1 MPSVISTK
9 RAVSGSI
16 YRMIFRRQP
25 PWVIIIKNGWSPGF
39 SSESIKKF
47 GGCCVKK
54 NGRNE
59 EPSAG
64 IIDSQSVKGTA
75 ESAEES
81 GFDSGKKVKGRKH
94 HIVVDTIGC
103 VLVALVHAANIH
115 DSKGAQPVL
124 ERVFEA
130 VPTLRRI
137 WADQGYKGRLVE
149 WVKKTFSCEL
159 EVVSRKGK
167 KFKVLPRRWVVERT
181 FAWLSRYRRLVREY
195 EKKPASSVAMI
206 YVASIRIMLKKVLR
220 RFLWSQ
226 PCRTPDLK
234 PTNWL

>member
-1 MPSVISTK
+1 MV
-9 RAVSGSI
+9 
-16 YRMIFRRQP
+16 
-25 PWVIIIKNGWSPGF
+25 
-39 SSESIKKF
+39 E
-47 GGCCVKK
+47 
-54 NGRNE
+54 
-59 EPSAG
+59 
-64 IIDSQSVKGTA
+64 
-75 ESAEES
+75 
-81 GFDSGKKVKGRKH
+81 KKVQGRKH

-115 DSKGAQPVL
+115 DSKGAQSVL

-137 WADQGYKGRLVE
+137 WADQGYKGPLVE

-206 YVASIRIMLKKVLR
+206 YVASIRIMLKKL
-220 RFLWSQ
+220 FPQ
-226 PCRTPDLK
+226 TNEEC
-234 PTNWL
+234 PT